1 MTQDRLSAL
10 AIFSIEN
17 DVAHSIDYCTLI
29 KDFSLRKSRKH
40 QF

>member
-1 MTQDRLSAL
+1 MSQDRLSAL